1 MNIARLLTAGAAALC
16 LTAAGE
22 EPKVGSYVPVDG
34 FFGQNISEKW
44 IPETGFEPVRMAVK
58 DRVYPASLTETDDLA
73 AVRKAIETELSR
85 FYTPEQVETVTAL
98 LYADL
103 ETAAKARENL
113 GLAKTEV
120 AEEGAAACL
129 DNSMQAFAW
138 YRGMPVTEKL
148 GADND
153 ADKAMFAEL
162 TIGDMRDLPGKLQLP
177 VARRTV
183 EIVAPVNSR
192 AKVIYSDFIPVKV
205 GQKYELSARLFSSSN
220 PSESEVHN
228 RSGRPTTLDVEKQV
242 FQKKIGGFAVYF
254 YDKDQKQIGEMLKM
268 FVTEDFQHEPVVWGF
283 NIVQPMGNVPAY
295 IRIAMV
301 VAPANPANPQGDPI
315 EFSDI
320 RLKYAAA
327 APAMD

>member
-34 FFGQNISEKW
+34 FFGQAISEKW
-44 IPETGFEPVRMAVK
+44 VPETGFAPVRMAVK

-85 FYTPEQVETVTAL
+85 FYAPDQVEAVTAL

-103 ETAAKARENL
+103 EKAAKARENL
-113 GLAKTEV
+113 GLAKKEV
-120 AEEGAAACL
+120 VEDAACL
-129 DNSMQAFAW
+129 DNSMQEFAW
-138 YRGMPVTEKL
+138 YRGMPVAEKL
-148 GADND
+148 GADGD
-153 ADKAMFAEL
+153 ADKARFAAL
-162 TIGDMRDLPGKLQLP
+162 TIGDLRDLPGKLQLP

-183 EIVAPVNSR
+183 EIVAPVNTR

-268 FVTEDFQHEPVVWGF
+268 FVTEDFQREPIVWGF
-283 NIVQPMGNVPAY
+283 EIVQPMGKVPAY

-320 RLKYAAA
+320 RLKYTAA
-327 APAMD
+327 APAMN